1 MSKTRLEKGLARWN
15 ELADLLNAIS
25 QEPDGITVNDKRIWL
40 GILHDWDNDDWE
52 LYLEAVGELLEGH
65 PAFFKKHHKEAF
77 IAASKAFLGSKNEHP
92 RCLDQKHHKKH
103 AWRMIMC
110 GREIWNEIDEHYSNR
125 ADVIIRPR
133 VEFSQLFN

>member
-15 ELADLLNAIS
+15 DVTDLLNEIS
-25 QEPDGITVNDKRIWL
+25 QEPKGITVNDKRIWL

-52 LYLEAVGELLEGH
+52 LFLEAVGELLEGH

-77 IAASKAFLGSKNEHP
+77 IAASKAFLHSKDHHP
-92 RCLDQKHHKKH
+92 RTLDQRHHKKH

-110 GREIWNEIDEHYSNR
+110 GREIWNEINEHYIL
-125 ADVIIRPR
+125 ADTVIIRPR